1 MKSGKL
7 VAEVDM
13 RKASEEEIKEKLSV
27 MYGKIVLLS
36 YENGY
41 LMGKSVEW

>member
-1 MKSGKL
+1 MAYCDRL
-7 VAEVDM
+7 LLL
-13 RKASEEEIKEKLSV
+13 KASEEEIKEKRSV